1 MHEYKQK
8 SVGDMVDNNDDENAE
23 DKGDAGIGKAAED
36 MRPQKLR
43 SVWLKTMQDGKDTSA
58 PQHPENSIT
67 HVDHNAKHCNAEPC
81 CRCEW
86 RDVSMKRICE

>member
-1 MHEYKQK
+1 
-8 SVGDMVDNNDDENAE
+8 MVDNNDDENAE

-43 SVWLKTMQDGKDTSA
+43 SVWLKTIQDGKDTSA

-67 HVDHNAKHCNAEPC
+67 HVDHNIAMRNHVVGVNGGTYL
-81 CRCEW
+81 
-86 RDVSMKRICE
+86 